1 MPSEEVAQ
9 FAVSVW
15 CGVVWCALAIVYNVS
30 RMSLSLQ
37 GLLLGLGLLLLL
49 GCGAAAGAAQAAPGP
64 GSWPHSHSHSHSS
77 MCTPPAP
84 STHSL
89 SHSLSHSA
97 TATATVSHSLSR
109 RREDPFVR
117 NCSEADM
124 HPRFLPTIA
133 DIVALGPVLRNRTV
147 AFIGDSTTQAQVS
160 E

>member
-1 MPSEEVAQ
+1 
-9 FAVSVW
+9 
-15 CGVVWCALAIVYNVS
+15 
-30 RMSLSLQ
+30 LSLQ
-37 GLLLGLGLLLLL
+37 GLLLGLGLGLLLLL
-49 GCGAAAGAAQAAPGP
+49 GCGAAPGAAQAAPGP

-89 SHSLSHSA
+89 THSLSHSATA

>member
-1 MPSEEVAQ
+1 
-9 FAVSVW
+9 
-15 CGVVWCALAIVYNVS
+15 
-30 RMSLSLQ
+30 MSLSL
-37 GLLLGLGLLLLL
+37 LGLLLLL
-49 GCGAAAGAAQAAPGP
+49 GCGAAPGAAQAATGP
-64 GSWPHSHSHSHSS
+64 GSWPHSHSS

-89 SHSLSHSA
+89 SHSLSHSATA

-133 DIVALGPVLRNRTV
+133 DIVTLGPVLRNRTV

-160 E
+160 ECVRE